1 MGLGTATNE
10 FNKGGQKENK
20 EQKREGMKTKQK
32 QIKNKDIPMREGDV
46 IHLIQQQMTG
56 QTTQQEC

>member
-1 MGLGTATNE
+1 
-10 FNKGGQKENK
+10 
-20 EQKREGMKTKQK
+20 MKIKQK

-56 QTTQQEC
+56 QTAQQEC